1 MEEKLLD
8 SVNNNELNTWFKT
21 VTTKEEA
28 KELVVLLDRNAIYCR
43 VSSGGNLDS
52 AMEGDTFAHQF
63 ELFVSEDDLERAK
76 SLCLELAQESLSDID
91 PDYFLFRYSNE
102 ELIDI
107 LRKRDEWSEL
117 DVLLSEKILKDRC
130 VAISEEQLQ
139 HEREGI
145 LEEAR
150 EPEEIK
156 QVWILVAYIFVFLS
170 GFYGSFVGFSIWKA
184 TKKLPNGEKRPAYSD
199 KARKHGFNIFVI
211 GVVLFILTAIIRF
224 LQDKDLVEVLVPF
237 YL

>member
-1 MEEKLLD
+1 MEDSILD
-8 SVNNNELNTWFKT
+8 TPSTNELNSWFKT
-21 VTTKEEA
+21 VATREEA
-28 KELVVLLDRNAIYCR
+28 KELVELLDRNAIYCR

-91 PDYFLFRYSNE
+91 TDYYLFSYSNE

-107 LRKRDEWSEL
+107 LKARDEWSEL
-117 DVLLSEKILKDRC
+117 DVLLSEKILTERC
-130 VAISEEQLQ
+130 VTFNQEELNRERVNNLEAASKPEAIN
-139 HEREGI
+139 
-145 LEEAR
+145 
-150 EPEEIK
+150 
-156 QVWILVAYIFVFLS
+156 QVWIIIAYIFVFLT

-184 TKKLPNGEKRPAYSD
+184 TKKLPNGEKRPAYSEQ
-199 KARKHGFNIFVI
+199 ARKHGFNIFVI
-211 GVVLFILTAIIRF
+211 GVVLFILTAIVG
-224 LQDKDLVEVLVPF
+224 LLKDKGSFQVFVPF